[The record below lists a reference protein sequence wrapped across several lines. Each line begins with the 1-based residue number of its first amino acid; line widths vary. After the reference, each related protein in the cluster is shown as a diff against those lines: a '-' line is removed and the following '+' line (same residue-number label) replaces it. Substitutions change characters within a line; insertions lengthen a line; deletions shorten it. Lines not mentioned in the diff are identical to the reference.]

1 MVSVRFGWQLLRF
14 EWKPVAVGLLYT
26 SYKTSLRCLFSLHP
40 DPLDRRVT
48 ATHYTIGNR
57 WWKELLKPLRCSS
70 RILMCAKFKPTKM
83 SRKQKDKQTN
93 SNVRQWNLKKIMW
106 LTGRSAAKFSESIW
120 SWVCLVAFHDW
131 LSMPRFFFFFFFFC
145 NQSQGILGYPIQ
157 LTLDIRHSPV
167 IVLLM
172 KVQFNCRRRCCCFCS
187 L

>member
-26 SYKTSLRCLFSLHP
+26 SYKTSLRCLFSLYP

-93 SNVRQWNLKKIMW
+93 SNVRQWNFKIMW
-106 LTGRSAAKFSESIW
+106 LTRRSVAKFSESIW
-120 SWVCLVAFHDW
+120 SWVCLVAVHNW
-131 LSMPRFFFFFFFFC
+131 LSVPRGFFC
-145 NQSQGILGYPIQ
+145 CCNNHQAYLASQVSI
-157 LTLDIRHSPV
+157 TLNIRHSPV

-172 KVQFNCRRRCCCFCS
+172 KVLINCRRRRRCCFSS

>member
-83 SRKQKDKQTN
+83 SRKQKDKQTAMWGSEISKN
-93 SNVRQWNLKKIMW
+93 HVTHWAKCGKIFGINLKLGLSCSITW
-106 LTGRSAAKFSESIW
+106 LVKCAA
-120 SWVCLVAFHDW
+120 
-131 LSMPRFFFFFFFFC
+131 RFFFFC
-145 NQSQGILGYPIQ
+145 NQSQGILGYPSQ
-157 LTLDIRHSPV
+157 HYPQHSPQPCYRV
-167 IVLLM
+167 IDESV
-172 KVQFNCRRRCCCFCS
+172 N
-187 L
+187 

>member
-1 MVSVRFGWQLLRF
+1 MVSARFGWQLLRF
-14 EWKPVAVGLLYT
+14 EWKPVAFGLLYT

-131 LSMPRFFFFFFFFC
+131 LSMPRFFFFFFVT
-145 NQSQGILGYPIQ
+145 NHKAYWAIQ
-157 LTLDIRHSPV
+157 FSWPSTFATALLSCYWWKSKL
-167 IVLLM
+167 IVVVVVVVFPLY
-172 KVQFNCRRRCCCFCS
+172 K
-187 L
+187 